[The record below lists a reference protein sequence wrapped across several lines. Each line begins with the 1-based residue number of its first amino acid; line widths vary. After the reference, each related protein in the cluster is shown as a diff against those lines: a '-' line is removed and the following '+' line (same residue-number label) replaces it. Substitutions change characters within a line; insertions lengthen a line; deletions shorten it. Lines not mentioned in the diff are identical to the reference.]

1 MLASLVPGIGWLFPV
16 AVLMGIGNGVFH
28 PADFAILNANVAP
41 RRLGHA
47 YSSHGIGG
55 NLGYALAPVVSFALG
70 SAFGWR
76 FALAAMGA
84 LGLVALGVIATQR
97 ALLVSHRAPDAHL
110 QTLKG
115 SAALFLQA
123 PIVLCFLYFVFNTI
137 GGLGLQTFIPT
148 VLELGLRRRPGAGD
162 LRADRVPAGRHRGN
176 PRRRIPGRADRAARS
191 GRGHRDGAGRRACL
205 SSSRRPGSRRRCC
218 CRCSRSSG
226 LRSAPPAR
234 RAT

>member
-1 MLASLVPGIGWLFPV
+1 
-16 AVLMGIGNGVFH
+16 MGIGNGVFH

-84 LGLVALGVIATQR
+84 LGLVALGVIVTQR
-97 ALLVSHRAPDAHL
+97 ALLVSHRAVDAHL
-110 QTLKG
+110 QTLIG
-115 SAALFLQA
+115 STALFLQV

-148 VLELGLRRRPGAGD
+148 VLELDFGVGLALATSALTAYLLGGTAGI
-162 LRADRVPAGRHRGN
+162 LAGGFLAARTARHDRVAATGMALGAVLLGVRRG
-176 PRRRIPGRADRAARS
+176 RS
-191 GRGHRDGAGRRACL
+191 GFH
-205 SSSRRPGSRRRCC
+205 RRCC
-218 CRCSRSSG
+218 CRCSRSSVV
-226 LRSAPPAR
+226 RSAPPAR